1 MTTYY
6 PNTLNFQPTCKS
18 LSRISGLLL
27 VSLLIANQMQAQHYY
42 PGGLGNANLL
52 LWLDANKGSSI
63 TQNGS
68 NQVSA
73 WSDLS
78 GNGYNFQQ
86 TTTANEPVYNATGG
100 PNNKPALTFNASS
113 DQYLFSQANLPAF
126 SLTAGIS
133 AFAMASFNA
142 PLTGQGWQRIYDFG
156 NGTASDNFMM
166 GRRAATANMYFEGW
180 KGGAGDQTWTT
191 TNAITN
197 GYSTVYDFVQSAG
210 TAGTLTTVTGNV
222 AGAAQAMSGAAGANT
237 WVPAALIRTSNFIGH
252 SNWAAD
258 EYFGG
263 TMSEI
268 LIYNTA
274 FNTTQRTIAENYLA
288 QKWGQPIANSEY
300 TAPAANTYTTNLVGI
315 GYTSAADNFL
325 TDVAGSTD
333 GLGFSSSSGATGF
346 LNTAGYL
353 VAAHN
358 GQSNTVISNA
368 SIPGIT
374 SANPLSL
381 WNRSWQVQKSGGN
394 AAGQLTFN
402 FNYSDYNGTTPG
414 GALTYALLY
423 NATDGTF
430 STGTNQLIATI
441 TTTVAGNSVS
451 FLANSSNIAKGY
463 YTIIY
468 SNSPISL
475 PIVLIDFQ
483 AIPENGVCLLQWTVS
498 AGSNPA
504 SFEIQRSS
512 DAVQFASIGSLPGGT
527 PASTPLQ
534 YSFTDHQ
541 PVAGANYYRLKMTD
555 TDGNQFYSGI
565 RSVNFNDGTATGLRL
580 YPNPASDQLTI
591 SMPAITGTA
600 EWRINNTAGSVVRKS
615 KFSSTELFRVPIGG
629 LANGLYFIEVR
640 YGSEKYI
647 QSFIKN

>member
-1 MTTYY
+1 MTKYY
-6 PNTLNFQPTCKS
+6 PITLNFQPTCKS
-18 LSRISGLLL
+18 LSRISGLLV
-27 VSLLIANQMQAQHYY
+27 VSLLITNQMQAQHYY
-42 PGGLGNANLL
+42 PGGLGNASLL
-52 LWLDANKGSSI
+52 LWLNANKASSI

-68 NQVSA
+68 NQVSEWA
-73 WSDLS
+73 DIS

-86 TTTANEPVYNATGG
+86 TTAANQPVFNATGG
-100 PNNKPALTFNASS
+100 PNNKPALTFNA
-113 DQYLFSQANLPAF
+113 
-126 SLTAGIS
+126 S

-156 NGTASDNFMM
+156 NGQGSDNFMM

-180 KGGAGDQTWTT
+180 KGGTGDQTWTT
-191 TNAITN
+191 SNSITN

-210 TAGTLTTVTGNV
+210 TAGTLTAVTGNV
-222 AGAAQAMSGAAGANT
+222 AGAGQTMSGGAGSSIT

-252 SNWAAD
+252 SNWGAD

-288 QKWGQPIANSEY
+288 QEWGQPVANSAY
-300 TAPAANTYTTNLVGI
+300 TAPAANTYTSNLVGI

-353 VAAHN
+353 VATHN
-358 GQSNTVISNA
+358 GQGNTVISNA

-402 FNYSDYNGTTPG
+402 FNFSDYNGTTPG

-441 TTTVAGNSVS
+441 TTTVVGNSVS
-451 FLANSSNIAKGY
+451 FLANISNIAKGY

-468 SNSPISL
+468 SNSPIAL
-475 PIVLIDFQ
+475 PIALTDFQ
-483 AIPENGVCLLQWTVS
+483 AIPENGAGLLQWTVS

-504 SFEIQRSS
+504 FFEIQRSS
-512 DAVQFASIGSLPGGT
+512 DAVQFASIGSMPGGT
-527 PASTPLQ
+527 QSPTSFQ
-534 YSFTDHQ
+534 YSFTDHE
-541 PVAGANYYRLKMTD
+541 PAAGANFYRLKMTD
-555 TDGNQFYSGI
+555 TDGDIFYSAI
-565 RSVNFNDGTATGLRL
+565 RTLDFNDGTARRLLL
-580 YPNPASDQLTI
+580 YPNPATDQLTI
-591 SMPAITGTA
+591 STPGTTGPV
-600 EWRINNTAGSVVRKS
+600 ECRIINTAGSVIRTS
-615 KFSSTELFRVPIGG
+615 KFSSPG
-629 LANGLYFIEVR
+629 LLRISIRSLMNGVYFIEVR
-640 YGSEKYI
+640 QDSEKYVE
-647 QSFIKN
+647 SFLKN

>member
-1 MTTYY
+1 MSKYY
-6 PNTLNFQPTCKS
+6 PITRNLQRTCKS
-18 LSRISGLLL
+18 LSRILGLLF
-27 VSLLIANQMQAQHYY
+27 VSLLIANQLQSQHYY

-52 LWLDANKGSSI
+52 LWLNANKASSI

-68 NQVSA
+68 NQVSEWA
-73 WSDLS
+73 DIS

-86 TTTANEPVYNATGG
+86 TTAVNEPVFNATGG
-100 PNNKPALTFNASS
+100 PNSKPALTFNASS

-126 SLTAGIS
+126 SLAAGIS
-133 AFAMASFNA
+133 AFALASFNA

-210 TAGTLTTVTGNV
+210 TAGTLTAVTGNV
-222 AGAAQAMSGAAGANT
+222 AGAAQPMSGASGANT
-237 WVPAALIRTSNFIGH
+237 WVPAALIRTSNFIGR
-252 SNWAAD
+252 SNWAPD

-274 FNTTQRTIAENYLA
+274 FNSTQRIIAENYLA
-288 QKWGQPIANSEY
+288 QEWGQPITNSEY
-300 TAPAANTYTTNLVGI
+300 TAPAANSYTDNLVGI
-315 GYTSAADNFL
+315 GYTNAGDNFL

-333 GLGFSSSSGATGF
+333 GLGFGSSSGATGF

-353 VAAHN
+353 MAAHN

-368 SIPGIT
+368 SIAGIT
-374 SANPLSL
+374 SANPLSR

-394 AAGQLTFN
+394 AAGQLSFN
-402 FNYSDYNGTTPG
+402 FNFSDYNGTTPG

-430 STGTNQLIATI
+430 ATGTNQLISTV

-451 FLANSSNIAKGY
+451 FLANSVTIANGY

-468 SNSPISL
+468 SISPIAL
-475 PIVLIDFQ
+475 PIVIAEFQ
-483 AIPENGVCLLQWTVS
+483 AVPENGAGLLQWTIS
-498 AGSNPA
+498 AGSGPA
-504 SFEIQRSS
+504 FFDIQRSG
-512 DAVQFASIGSLPGGT
+512 DAVQFVSIGSMPGEAQGLT
-527 PASTPLQ
+527 TFQ
-534 YSFTDHQ
+534 YSFTDHE
-541 PVAGANYYRLKMTD
+541 PAAGTNFYRIKMTD
-555 TDGNQFYSGI
+555 TDGDIFYSGI
-565 RSVNFNDGTATGLRL
+565 RTLDFNDGASRDLLL
-580 YPNPASDQLTI
+580 YPNPAMDQLTI
-591 SMPAITGTA
+591 SVPGITGVA
-600 EWRINNTAGSVVRKS
+600 EYRIINTTGSVIGTS
-615 KFSSTELFRVPIGG
+615 KFSSPGMVQIPIRS

-640 YGSEKYI
+640 DGSRKYV
-647 QSFIKN
+647 QCFLKN